1 MDHASL
7 VLASLSPGKSAQEL
21 AEYLRPIVRRR
32 AAAAAEEEEE
42 RQCVVCFRP
51 LENHHAVFPCGHT
64 RTCGECVATIMCG
77 DRR

>member
-7 VLASLSPGKSAQEL
+7 VLASLSPGRGAKEL

-32 AAAAAEEEEE
+32 AAAAAEEEE

-51 LENHHAVFPCGHT
+51 LENHFAVFPCGHT
-64 RTCGECVATIMCG
+64 RTCGECIATIMCG